1 MRLSCLPESNYVN
14 ETDINQI
21 IILVNGKSQ
30 LKRVINKHV
39 QRPCDKA
46 CPGAFS
52 ERSRELEQLEQQA

>member
-1 MRLSCLPESNYVN
+1 MKLSCLPESNYVN

-30 LKRVINKHV
+30 LKKVINKHV
-39 QRPCDKA
+39 QRPCDST